1 MRACAALN
9 DRHMDVR
16 AEVSTAR
23 GFSPWMAAKKFGEVP
38 EWLNGLAW
46 KVSIRLTAYRGFEP
60 LSLRQNQSS
69 LTTTT
74 ESERMF

>member
-1 MRACAALN
+1 MRANAVLN

-16 AEVSTAR
+16 AGFSTAR
-23 GFSPWMAAKKFGEVP
+23 RVSPWMAAKEFGEVP

-60 LSLRQNQSS
+60 LSLRQPTLKLRLSAIA
-69 LTTTT
+69 
-74 ESERMF
+74 